1 MTLDQLIHEE
11 AKRDTDGNILTTAKT
26 LRDANKPSYELVHA
40 GNTMYAGNIHC
51 VNGDVTVNQSEAP
64 KIYAVH
70 RGQIMPVLAS
80 KTATN
85 TNVVAYGDRFKT
97 LVTGDAYEE
106 RDTLHIE
113 PDVNHLADTELYS
126 ASQINPSVQNGFTR
140 YLTKKDL

>member
-11 AKRDTDGNILTTAKT
+11 AQRDPDGNILTTAKT
-26 LRDANKPSYELVHA
+26 LRDANKPSYELLHA
-40 GNTMYAGNIHC
+40 GKTMYTANIHS
-51 VNGDVTVNQSEAP
+51 VNGEITVKQSEAP

-70 RGQIMPVLAS
+70 RGQIMPVLTS

-97 LVTGDAYEE
+97 LITGNAQEE
-106 RDTLHIE
+106 QDTLHIE
-113 PDVNHLADTELYS
+113 PDVNHLTDTDLYS
-126 ASQINPSVQNGFTR
+126 ASQINPSVHNGFTR